1 VIEEARMNWGAL
13 AAIAEII
20 AAVAVVVTLLY
31 LSREVRHNSR
41 SVEIA
46 ALRDTTAQWSHWS
59 NMIATSPDLAEI
71 VCKGNISY
79 QALSEPEKLRYGAY
93 VQSFFDNAESVRS
106 LIVQHEADKNLDV
119 LESIV
124 ARRLVLQGFD
134 DWWAENTDD
143 YEQGFIDW
151 VGRLRQDRGSVS

>member
-1 VIEEARMNWGAL
+1 MNWDAL
-13 AAIAEII
+13 TAIAELI
-20 AAVAVVVTLLY
+20 AAIAVVVTLLY

-71 VCKGNISY
+71 VSKGNASY

-106 LIVQHEADKNLDV
+106 LIVNYEADKNLDV

-124 ARRLVLQGFD
+124 ARRIALQGFE
-134 DWWAENTDD
+134 DWWTENTDD
-143 YEQGFIDW
+143 YERAFVDW
-151 VGRLRQDRGSVS
+151 VDQLRKS